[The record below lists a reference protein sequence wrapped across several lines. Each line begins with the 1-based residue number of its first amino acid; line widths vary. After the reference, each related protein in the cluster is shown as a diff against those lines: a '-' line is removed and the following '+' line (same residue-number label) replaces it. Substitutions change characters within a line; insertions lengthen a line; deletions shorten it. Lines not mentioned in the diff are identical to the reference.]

1 MINVTVDKSVKT
13 KFRTLI
19 TKYEYSRKTPRDTT
33 KRKVL
38 ATYGLPLP
46 INMPSDHFNA
56 QVRNHDL
63 GEIGTSIDTLK
74 DGFVGADL
82 RDQIGTLATGAVVAG
97 GIFAALSTL
106 TGGKTNRS
114 TDAFSAA
121 YGKAALG
128 AAAALPFVGA
138 YLGEVRN
145 PHTALL
151 FEGMQLRQFSFTFRF
166 TPRNEGET
174 NEYNSFI
181 KDMKLSMH
189 PTYSKTFNS
198 FALDYPN
205 LFEVDFSSEMSEFEG
220 YPKVRPAFLTSLS
233 VNNTSQGNVMYKGG
247 RPVIIELTMNFQEI
261 DIMTRETFTGNFESN
276 ALSTQ
281 RGAT

>member
-33 KRKVL
+33 KRTVL

-56 QVRNHDL
+56 QVRNFDL
-63 GEIGTSIDTLK
+63 SEIGTSIDTLK
-74 DGFVGADL
+74 DGFAGADL
-82 RDQIGTLATGAVVAG
+82 RDKIGTLATGAVAG
-97 GIFAALSTL
+97 AGLFAALSTL
-106 TGGKTNRS
+106 TGGKTSRS
-114 TDAFSAA
+114 VDAFLGA
-121 YGKAALG
+121 GALG

-220 YPKVRPAFLTSLS
+220 YPKVRPAFLTNLS

-261 DIMTRETFTGNFESN
+261 DIMTRETFTGNFQDDPIGTN
-276 ALSTQ
+276 
-281 RGAT
+281 RGPR